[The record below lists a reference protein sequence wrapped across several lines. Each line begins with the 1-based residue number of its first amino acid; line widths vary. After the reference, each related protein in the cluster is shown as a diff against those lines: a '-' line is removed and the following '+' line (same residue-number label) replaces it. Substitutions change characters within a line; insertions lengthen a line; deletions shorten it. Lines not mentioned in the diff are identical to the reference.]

1 MQRTLP
7 PLLTPLLLGM
17 VLFAQGQ
24 DSTRQTVGLVLS
36 GGGAKGLA
44 YIGILQALEE
54 AEIPID
60 YVAGTSM
67 GGVIGGFYAAGYSPE
82 QLEEMVTSDEFLDWI
97 NGNIPKEYSFFFTG
111 SSPSPA
117 SLTLELEVKE
127 GGPALSTFL
136 ASDLSLNFTL
146 AEKLAPANQLS
157 GENFD
162 RLFLPFRT
170 TASEVFSE
178 ESLWIKSGK
187 LDQAIRATMSVPLFY
202 RPIKIDGKY
211 VFDGGIYNNFPVD
224 SMRATFKPDIIIAA
238 NVSDKNFLQYPSED
252 EDVLVSQ
259 ALVYALVKK
268 SDTLLGK
275 QDIYLE
281 PNLEGLSALDFDQA
295 ELLMERGYE
304 EAQKRMGLLLQSV
317 HRRVPK
323 DSLQARR
330 TSYWKKALPIQITG
344 IQTKDIPDRQ
354 ANYILKYLKGT
365 ENTLSLDKLKA
376 NYYRLASE
384 PFFKQIYPEIQFDS
398 ISNAYSFDIGLK
410 AENLLEFRLGLLA
423 ASRGIGYIYADAEYT
438 VLGST
443 LTKIMANGYA
453 GDFYTSAHLRSKTF
467 FPGYPYL
474 YVEPSY
480 TYNNWN
486 YGDAKDFLF
495 QDDDQAPL
503 NRIDRTFR
511 LDIGTAVGNSGKLIA
526 TAAYFFNIDRY
537 LNPTQVNSGVEESL
551 DKLNF
556 NGLWTGLT
564 YEKDNMN
571 TRQYAKEGASHT
583 FSISYVAAREKYTP
597 SLDSLSLFPFE
608 QNRFWW
614 NISAEG
620 ERYFPPFGNLY
631 LGYHLKA
638 YYSSLPAMS
647 NHANTLLY
655 AGEAQPFV
663 ESTTRYQTR
672 FRSNAYGMA
681 GLRMVWEVGKKWDY
695 RAEAYFINR
704 VGEIQEMANQQVD
717 FQYEV
722 WNPSYALTTGLVYHS
737 AIGPVAARLNY
748 LDSPQRNVQFLIHIG
763 YILQNRRL
771 FE

>member
-1 MQRTLP
+1 MHP
-7 PLLTPLLLGM
+7 PLSSLLTPLLLWM
-17 VLFAQGQ
+17 VLCAQGQ

-44 YIGILQALEE
+44 YIGILKALEE

-67 GGVIGGFYAAGYSPE
+67 GGVIGGFYAAGYSPA

-97 NGNIPKEYSFFFTG
+97 NGNIPREYSFYFTG

-117 SLTLELEVKE
+117 SLTLELAVKE

-162 RLFLPFRT
+162 HLFLPFRT

-224 SMRATFKPDIIIAA
+224 SMRATFQPDIIIAA
-238 NVSDKNFLQYPSED
+238 NVSDKNFIEYPTED
-252 EDVLVSQ
+252 EDALISQ

-304 EAQKRMGLLLQSV
+304 EAQKRMDLISKSV
-317 HRRVPK
+317 QRRVPK
-323 DSLQARR
+323 DSLHNRR
-330 TSYWKKALPIQITG
+330 STYWGKALPIQIEE
-344 IQTKDIPDRQ
+344 IQANNIPEKQ
-354 ANYILKYLKGT
+354 ANYILKYLKGK
-365 ENTLSLDKLKA
+365 ENTLSLDKLRA

-398 ISNAYSFDIGLK
+398 TTESYSFGIGLK

-474 YVEPSY
+474 YIEPSY

-511 LDIGTAVGNSGKLIA
+511 IDMGTAAGKSGKLIA

-537 LNPTQVNSGVEESL
+537 LNPTQINSGVEESL

-583 FSISYVAAREKYTP
+583 FHHFLCSCPREIHP
-597 SLDSLSLFPFE
+597 SLDSLSLIPFE
-608 QNRFWW
+608 Q
-614 NISAEG
+614 I
-620 ERYFPPFGNLY
+620 
-631 LGYHLKA
+631 
-638 YYSSLPAMS
+638 
-647 NHANTLLY
+647 
-655 AGEAQPFV
+655 
-663 ESTTRYQTR
+663 
-672 FRSNAYGMA
+672 
-681 GLRMVWEVGKKWDY
+681 
-695 RAEAYFINR
+695 
-704 VGEIQEMANQQVD
+704 
-717 FQYEV
+717 
-722 WNPSYALTTGLVYHS
+722 
-737 AIGPVAARLNY
+737 AIGGIFQLKENAISLHWETSTWGITSKPTTPLSR
-748 LDSPQRNVQFLIHIG
+748 P
-763 YILQNRRL
+763 
-771 FE
+771 